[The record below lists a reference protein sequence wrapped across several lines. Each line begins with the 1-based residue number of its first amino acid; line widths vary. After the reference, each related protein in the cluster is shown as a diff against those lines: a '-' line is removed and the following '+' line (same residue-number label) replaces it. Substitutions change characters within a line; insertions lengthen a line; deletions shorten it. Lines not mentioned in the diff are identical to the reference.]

1 MRRSWDHYDVSW
13 LMKVCAIDLP
23 EVHTF
28 AAMGLLW
35 ALEKGYYAD
44 HV

>member
-1 MRRSWDHYDVSW
+1 MITAEGVLSN
-13 LMKVCAIDLP
+13 LP
-23 EVHTF
+23 EVHTL

-35 ALEKGYYAD
+35 ALEKGYYAA

>member
-1 MRRSWDHYDVSW
+1 VILNMPGS
-13 LMKVCAIDLP
+13 
-23 EVHTF
+23 HTLL

-35 ALEKGYYAD
+35 ALEKGYYAA